1 VNKLISR
8 RKVVHGGRSDVKSHS
23 VSRNTVINAAGY
35 AVPVLLS
42 IAVVPAYLHRIG
54 DARYGVLA
62 VIWVV
67 FGYFRAFDMGLGR
80 TTTNEVARLNT
91 ASAEERSTV
100 VWMSIALNAGLG
112 VVGGLILYFAT
123 PLFVVH
129 LLHVDG
135 APRTEALAAAPF
147 IGLGV
152 PLVTISSVLTG
163 ALEGRER
170 FGTVNSLESIV
181 NLFFQLGP
189 LAVAYL
195 YTPNLEWLVAAAIAA
210 QGVRTILGFAACIY
224 QVPLRRPT
232 FERKRLRRLAS
243 YGGWVTLTTLLT
255 PVLSSADRPFISAR
269 LGAAPVA
276 HYAVPYNL
284 VSRLWIVAFSVSRA
298 LFPRMSAVQG
308 DEARALGAQA
318 VRVLSALLTPIVV
331 VGLVLLDPFLR
342 VWLGDSFGGAS
353 AACGEILLVGVWLNS
368 FALVAFTLLQG
379 QGRPDL
385 AAKFHLYEALPYLL
399 LLWIG
404 VSAAGIEGVAAVWT
418 FRIAV
423 DTALMFAAAHVD
435 LRRYLHTLLPQA
447 LLVVLALVGS
457 LTVFTAVPARAA
469 LGTLLA
475 AGAIYLSWWSL
486 PPPWKRSPRAIIVA
500 LRGGEGFPP
509 PAESPA
515 PEGSPLALVM
525 VEGAE

>member
-1 VNKLISR
+1 
-8 RKVVHGGRSDVKSHS
+8 
-23 VSRNTVINAAGY
+23 
-35 AVPVLLS
+35 
-42 IAVVPAYLHRIG
+42 
-54 DARYGVLA
+54 
-62 VIWVV
+62 
-67 FGYFRAFDMGLGR
+67 
-80 TTTNEVARLNT
+80 
-91 ASAEERSTV
+91 
-100 VWMSIALNAGLG
+100 
-112 VVGGLILYFAT
+112 
-123 PLFVVH
+123 
-129 LLHVDG
+129 
-135 APRTEALAAAPF
+135 
-147 IGLGV
+147 
-152 PLVTISSVLTG
+152 
-163 ALEGRER
+163 
-170 FGTVNSLESIV
+170 VNSLESIV

-243 YGGWVTLTTLLT
+243 YGGWVTITTLLT

-342 VWLGDSFGGAS
+342 VWVGDSFGGAS

-385 AAKFHLYEALPYLL
+385 AAKFHLFETLPYLL

-404 VSAAGIEGVAAVWT
+404 VSTAGIEGVAAAWS

-423 DTALMFAAAHVD
+423 DTALMFGAAHVD
-435 LRRYLHTLLPQA
+435 LRRHARTLVPQA
-447 LLVVLALVGS
+447 LLVCAALVAS
-457 LTVFTAVPARAA
+457 LTVFSDAPTRIVLGALLVVAA
-469 LGTLLA
+469 LYSSWLSIPPLWRQSPLTVLSSVRQGK
-475 AGAIYLSWWSL
+475 GA
-486 PPPWKRSPRAIIVA
+486 
-500 LRGGEGFPP
+500 P
-509 PAESPA
+509 PAVDVRAESQA
-515 PEGSPLALVM
+515 LAVA
-525 VEGAE
+525 VADGAE

>member
-1 VNKLISR
+1 MNVR
-8 RKVVHGGRSDVKSHS
+8 RNAARDERSGVKSNS

-35 AVPVLLS
+35 AVPVVLS

-80 TTTNEVARLNT
+80 TTTNEVARLHA
-91 ASAEERSTV
+91 ASRDERSGV
-100 VWMSIALNAGLG
+100 VWTSLALNAGLG
-112 VVGGLILYFAT
+112 AVGGLVLYLST
-123 PLFVVH
+123 PFFVTHLFHVH
-129 LLHVDG
+129 G
-135 APRTEALAAAPF
+135 AIRTEALAAAPF

-152 PLVTISSVLTG
+152 PFVTISSVLTG

-170 FGTVNSLESIV
+170 FGTVNSLEAVV
-181 NLFFQLGP
+181 NLVFQLGP
-189 LAVAYL
+189 LGVAYL

-210 QGVRTILGFAACIY
+210 QAVRTLLGFVACVF
-224 QVPLRRPT
+224 QVPLRSPT
-232 FERKRLRRLAS
+232 FERDRLRRLAS

-255 PVLSSADRPFISAR
+255 PVLSGADRPFISAR

-284 VSRLWIVAFSVSRA
+284 VSRLWIVAFSVARA

-308 DEARALGAQA
+308 DEARALGANA

-331 VGLVLLDPFLR
+331 LGLVVLDPFLR
-342 VWLGDSFGGAS
+342 VWLGNSFGGAS

-385 AAKFHLYEALPYLL
+385 AAKFHLFEALPYLL

-418 FRIAV
+418 LRIAV
-423 DTALMFAAAHVD
+423 DTALMFGAAGVD
-435 LRRYLHTLLPQA
+435 LRRHVRTLLPQA
-447 LLVVLALVGS
+447 LLVVIALLAS
-457 LTVFTAVPARAA
+457 LTVFAAAPARIA
-469 LGTLLA
+469 LGA
-475 AGAIYLSWWSL
+475 VIVVGAVYSSWLSL
-486 PPPWKRSPRAIIVA
+486 PRSWRQSPRTVLASVRQG
-500 LRGGEGFPP
+500 RGAPVPVDPP
-509 PAESPA
+509 PVESQ
-515 PEGSPLALVM
+515 PLVAVAAD
-525 VEGAE
+525 GAK